1 MITVVD
7 FAGAFSLAN
16 FVFMSGGA
24 YVAFLGIHRVY
35 KLWGRPFVARHRSY
49 NLVRVYLFRVSSCGT
64 PTENPWQI
72 NGTIFWQSKVGG

>member
-1 MITVVD
+1 MSPVVD

-35 KLWGRPFVARHRSY
+35 K
-49 NLVRVYLFRVSSCGT
+49 
-64 PTENPWQI
+64 
-72 NGTIFWQSKVGG
+72 